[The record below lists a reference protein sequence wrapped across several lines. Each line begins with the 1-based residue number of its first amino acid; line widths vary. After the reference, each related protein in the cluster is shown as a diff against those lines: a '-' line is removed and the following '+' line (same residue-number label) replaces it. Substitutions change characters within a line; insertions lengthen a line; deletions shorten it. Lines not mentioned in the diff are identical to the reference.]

1 MRSFSLQCRSFPQL
15 LQPVPA
21 FQAFDRLARL
31 LNSLKKDSLP
41 EPEESRFLKEQ
52 LLAQAAVLE
61 SAPDPVH
68 LTRQAQAAG
77 LLCGALDGARLYLQQ
92 EEVLDFVAP
101 SQRWREEVAE
111 LTEVADQ
118 YWRGLDIKSLH
129 EQSVYAR
136 QENLKT
142 ESENENALAGAPD
155 ANKIRRQ
162 FSETFR
168 IAYGVGLLDSALAF
182 LFVKR

>member
-1 MRSFSLQCRSFPQL
+1 MRSFSLQCRSMPEF

-21 FQAFDRLARL
+21 IQAFDRLARL
-31 LNSLKKDSLP
+31 LVVLKQNALP
-41 EPEESRFLKEQ
+41 PPEESRFLKEQ

-61 SAPDPVH
+61 SSPDTVH

-77 LLCGALDGARLYLQQ
+77 LLCGALDGGRLYL
-92 EEVLDFVAP
+92 EEKPVLDFVAP
-101 SQRWREEVAE
+101 SRLWLEEIQE
-111 LTEVADQ
+111 LTAVADQ
-118 YWRGLDIKSLH
+118 YWRGLDIASLH
-129 EQSVYAR
+129 QQSVYAR

-142 ESENENALAGAPD
+142 ESENLEVLTGAD
-155 ANKIRRQ
+155 SQQIRRQ

-182 LFVKR
+182 LFLKQ